1 MITFRIC
8 YNAKEVADL
17 QNKWLENG
25 WDLCDAYIKIT
36 EGEGRYTVFYGDCLD
51 KPVSGYIDRY
61 CGDEEEEDDW

>member
-36 EGEGRYTVFYGDCLD
+36 EGDNRYTVFYEDCLD
-51 KPVSGYIDRY
+51 KRPSAGY
-61 CGDEEEEDDW
+61 CGDEEEDEDYEM

>member
-36 EGEGRYTVFYGDCLD
+36 EGESRYTVFYEDYLD
-51 KPVSGYIDRY
+51 KTLSVGY